1 MPRIVRALLS
11 VTDKS
16 GLEEFARALV
26 DRYQVEL
33 LSTGGTARLLR
44 EKGIR
49 VTEVSEFTGAPEI
62 LDGRVKTLHPK
73 VHGGILAR
81 RDLAEHQRQMQE
93 NGIRPI
99 DLVVVN
105 LYRFEETIASP
116 TVTFDEAIENIDIG
130 GPAMVRAAAKNHAF
144 VGIVTSPF
152 QYPGVLAEMG
162 RNGGDLSAA
171 FRRELA
177 LAAWRTTARYD
188 AAISSWLAAQDD
200 EGDFPVAMPLWLD
213 RAHELR
219 YGENPHQEA
228 ALYLA
233 GGGGIAGAEVLGGKE
248 LSYNNLLD
256 LDAAWGCAWEF
267 ERPTVVI
274 VKHNNPCGV
283 GSGETL
289 GEAWEKALAGDR
301 VSAFGGVVAVN
312 RPLDAE
318 TAGRMARPDQFLEAL
333 VVPGLVD
340 EARKVLQTKPKWG
353 KNLRLLRAGRPGAAE
368 ASRRA
373 FQLRSISGGV
383 LVQTEDAQLYDPGK
397 LQMATTAPT
406 DDQMRDLLFAWR
418 VAKHVKSNAIVLAK
432 DEAVVGVGAGQMSR
446 LDSSYI
452 AVRKAGER
460 ARGSVL
466 ASDAFFPF
474 PDALEAALDAGVVAA
489 IQPGGSMRDDEVID
503 LARRR
508 GIPLVLT
515 GFRHFRH

>member
-1 MPRIVRALLS
+1 MPRVSRALIS

-16 GLEEFARALV
+16 GLEDFARTLV
-26 DRYQVEL
+26 EKYRVEI

-44 EKGIR
+44 EKGIP
-49 VTEVSEFTGAPEI
+49 VTEVAEFTGAPEI

-73 VHGGILAR
+73 IHGGILAR
-81 RDLAEHQRQMQE
+81 RDLPEHERQMRE
-93 NGIRPI
+93 HGIRPI

-105 LYRFEETIASP
+105 LYRFEETVASP
-116 TVTFDEAIENIDIG
+116 DVTFEQAIENIDIG

-144 VGIVTSPF
+144 VGVVTAPA
-152 QYPGVLAEMG
+152 QYARVLSEME
-162 RNGGDLSAA
+162 RNGGDLSAT

-177 LAAWRTTARYD
+177 LSAYRATARYD
-188 AAISSWLAAQDD
+188 AAISAWLARQAG
-200 EGDFPVAMPLWLD
+200 EGDFPVALPIWLD
-213 RAHELR
+213 RALELR

-228 ALYLA
+228 ALYKQGA
-233 GGGGIAGAEVLGGKE
+233 TGIANAEVLGGKE

-283 GSGETL
+283 GSAETL
-289 GEAWEKALAGDR
+289 AEAWEKALAGDR
-301 VSAFGGVVAVN
+301 VSAFGGVVAMN
-312 RPLDAE
+312 RPLDVE
-318 TAGRMARPDQFLEAL
+318 TAERLARPDQFLEAL
-333 VVPGLVD
+333 VVPALVD
-340 EARKVLQTKPKWG
+340 EARKVVTTKPKWG
-353 KNLRLLRAGRPGAAE
+353 KNLRLLRVGRPSPAE
-368 ASRRA
+368 ASRRPFA
-373 FQLRSISGGV
+373 LRSISGGI
-383 LVQTEDAQLYDPGK
+383 LVQTEDASLYDPAK
-397 LQMATTAPT
+397 LTVATTQPSDA
-406 DDQMRDLLFAWR
+406 QMRDLLFAWK

-446 LDSSYI
+446 LDSSLI
-452 AVRKAGER
+452 AVRKAGDR

-474 PDALEAALDAGVVAA
+474 PDALEAALDAGVAAA

-508 GIPLVLT
+508 GVPLVLT
-515 GFRHFRH
+515 GVRHFRH